1 MPDNLPLAYDPKRLH
16 AEFAAL
22 REAPRTPRVMDVLMQ
37 EREEVTA
44 LLKDGRTVREIWD
57 AFRAAGLRTTYSG
70 FQRAAKQ
77 FIVSVGLPSTRGRR
91 AGDPSRFLV
100 SSQAP
105 AKPGPGKMPA
115 PGGRGGGSAAE
126 RRRAGLGVPS
136 VAALEERRLRG
147 GASASA

>member
-22 REAPRTPRVMDVLMQ
+22 RESPRTPRVLDVLMQ
-37 EREEVTA
+37 EKEEVTA

-57 AFRAAGLRTTYSG
+57 AFRSAGLRTTYSG

-77 FIVSVGLPSTRGRR
+77 FILSAGLPSTRGRR

-100 SSQAP
+100 SPHAASKSASPVKPAAP
-105 AKPGPGKMPA
+105 AA
-115 PGGRGGGSAAE
+115 RGSSPAE
-126 RRRAGLGVPS
+126 RRKAGLGVPS

-147 GASASA
+147 

>member
-22 REAPRTPRVMDVLMQ
+22 RDTPRTPRVLDVLMQ
-37 EREEVTA
+37 EKEEVTA

-77 FIVSVGLPSTRGRR
+77 FIVSAGLPSTRGRR
-91 AGDPSRFLV
+91 ASDPSRFLV
-100 SSQAP
+100 GPHAS
-105 AKPGPGKMPA
+105 AKPA
-115 PGGRGGGSAAE
+115 PGKTTAPSTRGGSAAE
-126 RRRAGLGVPS
+126 RRKAGLGAPS
-136 VAALEERRLRG
+136 VAALEERRLR
-147 GASASA
+147 AAAPSE